1 MSVSNKA
8 KRRGTI
14 LDEIM
19 RYQRDKLPEV
29 MRQVPLEDLRA
40 FASVAPEPNDFEAAL
55 KAPGVSLIAECKK
68 ASPSKGLIAPEY
80 EAWRLAKSYIEA
92 GASAISVLTNGRY
105 FQGSLEDLRDVKEL
119 IEGGISAKPK
129 TLKGQL
135 KIPVLRKDFI
145 FHPYQIYEARVAG
158 ADAVLLITAVLE
170 GGEIRDLAQLADEL
184 GMSAL
189 IEVHDEAELLRALES
204 GARIIGINNRNL
216 QTFDVDLNNTARL
229 REKIPSGI
237 ITVSESGIKTP
248 SDIRRM
254 KELDVDA
261 VLVGTSLVQ
270 SKDIS
275 AQVKALV
282 DAGKYA

>member
-1 MSVSNKA
+1 
-8 KRRGTI
+8 
-14 LDEIM
+14 
-19 RYQRDKLPEV
+19 
-29 MRQVPLEDLRA
+29 
-40 FASVAPEPNDFEAAL
+40 
-55 KAPGVSLIAECKK
+55 
-68 ASPSKGLIAPEY
+68 
-80 EAWRLAKSYIEA
+80 
-92 GASAISVLTNGRY
+92 
-105 FQGSLEDLRDVKEL
+105 
-119 IEGGISAKPK
+119 
-129 TLKGQL
+129 
-135 KIPVLRKDFI
+135 
-145 FHPYQIYEARVAG
+145 
-158 ADAVLLITAVLE
+158 
-170 GGEIRDLAQLADEL
+170 LAQLADEL